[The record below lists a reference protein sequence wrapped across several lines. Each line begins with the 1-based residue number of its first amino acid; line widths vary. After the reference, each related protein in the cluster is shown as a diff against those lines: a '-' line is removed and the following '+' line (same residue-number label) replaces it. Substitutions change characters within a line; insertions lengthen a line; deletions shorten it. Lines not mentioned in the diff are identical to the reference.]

1 MSTAFNAEEILEM
14 ACQIERNGARYY
26 RKAAELSQTS
36 GAKDMLIEFADM
48 EDDHEKVFAKMKTK
62 VQETPIPAE
71 NLTPEALRYLHIIA
85 DKHVVPANKAP
96 EDELP
101 SDVSLRDILSVAM
114 DMENNSIMFYLGLM
128 EAMPEEWGQ
137 KNVKAIIRE
146 EMRHVALISDKIS
159 DLARKDQ

>member
-26 RKAAELSQTS
+26 RKAAELSQAS
-36 GAKDMLIEFADM
+36 DAKDMLIDFADM
-48 EDDHEKVFAKMKTK
+48 EDDHEKVFAKMKSK
-62 VQETPIPAE
+62 VQATPIPPE
-71 NLTPEALRYLHIIA
+71 DLTPEALRYLHIIA
-85 DKHVVPANKAP
+85 DKHVVPKQKRP
-96 EDELP
+96 EDDLS
-101 SDVSLRDILSVAM
+101 SDASLRDILSVAM

-159 DLARKDQ
+159 DLAKKG